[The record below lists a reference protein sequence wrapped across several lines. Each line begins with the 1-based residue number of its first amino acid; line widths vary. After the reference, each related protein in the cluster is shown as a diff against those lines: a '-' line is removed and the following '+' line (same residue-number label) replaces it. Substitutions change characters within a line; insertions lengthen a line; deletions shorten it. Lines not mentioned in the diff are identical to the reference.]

1 MAIRSRSKSFGL
13 GNVFSNAEQMFSLPF
28 ATEADI
34 NSFMYSSI
42 TPQQARGLRAGGY
55 FMMFVG
61 LLSVFGWAGAIQA
74 YYVTEHQWPAAS
86 ATVYSITEQSK
97 EVQPPSSRQHSYQ
110 VFWMEFL
117 VILDLP
123 QSQCPGAT
131 VPMTTTEPQCRGE
144 VSTPHSRSRADAID
158 WATRHPR
165 GSRITVH
172 YDPQSRRMA
181 LGGESVFN
189 IYPWKKIFITALILL
204 AAVLMIRS
212 GRGSSAN
219 PQNPSGIPEIKE
231 E

>member
-1 MAIRSRSKSFGL
+1 MG
-13 GNVFSNAEQMFSLPF
+13 
-28 ATEADI
+28 ADN

-42 TPQQARGLRAGGY
+42 TPQQASGLRLGGY

-61 LLSVFGWAGAIQA
+61 LLTVFGWAGAIQD

-86 ATVYSITEQSK
+86 ATVYSITERSK
-97 EVQPPSSRQHSYQ
+97 EVQPVSTRQRNYQ

-123 QSQCPGAT
+123 QNQCPGT
-131 VPMTTTEPQCRGE
+131 MVPMTTTEPQCRGE
-144 VSTPHSRSRADAID
+144 VGTPHSRSRADAID

-172 YDPQSRRMA
+172 YDPQSRRMV

-189 IYPWKKIFITALILL
+189 IYPWGKIFITAMILL
-204 AAVLMIRS
+204 GAVLMIGAGRRS
-212 GRGSSAN
+212 STRS
-219 PQNPSGIPEIKE
+219 QNPSGIPEIKE

>member
-1 MAIRSRSKSFGL
+1 MG
-13 GNVFSNAEQMFSLPF
+13 
-28 ATEADI
+28 ADN

-42 TPQQARGLRAGGY
+42 TPQQALGLRLGGY
-55 FMMFVG
+55 FAMFVG
-61 LLSVFGWAGAIQA
+61 LLTVFGWAGAIQD

-86 ATVYSITEQSK
+86 ATVYSITERSK
-97 EVQPPSSRQHSYQ
+97 EVQPPSIRQHNYQ

-123 QSQCPGAT
+123 QGQCPGAM

-144 VSTPHSRSRADAID
+144 VATPYSRSRTDAID
-158 WATRHPR
+158 WAARHPR
-165 GSRITVH
+165 GSRMTVH

-189 IYPWKKIFITALILL
+189 IYPWGKIFITALILL
-204 AAVLMIRS
+204 GAVLMIGAGRRS
-212 GRGSSAN
+212 STR
-219 PQNPSGIPEIKE
+219 PQNPSGIPEIRE